1 MSDVSMNYAA
11 GNARIVSIYRTAKV
25 DDTWQNYFGLQKRIE
40 ASSIV
45 GTLKNSAFI
54 NDNVKLV
61 LDQDTFQ
68 TPIEN
73 SFNRPFEGYINQ
85 FTDSFFAS
93 IAQSVVSLQNLGN
106 SNIDS
111 TGKTINPWMKNIQAW
126 TDTKPISV
134 TLNFRFRLGQ
144 FGLWNAMKEVYLP
157 ILALILPALPRKINP
172 ATIEGPFPSPTSLL
186 TKVLKSSASEIGN
199 ENYITNVFI
208 DSIKEFVYD
217 IAIGNTL
224 TLTNCIC
231 TRGEYDFST
240 QVDTTGCPIAGT
252 VRLTMQGVV
261 PPALASSLVGIGSG
275 ASTIVANTPPP
286 DNRAS
291 NYVAEQKKMLEEK
304 AAESARIK
312 AAEQP
317 KLISSA
323 RDSRRLMQ

>member
-1 MSDVSMNYAA
+1 MSDVSMDYAR
-11 GNARIVSIYRTAKV
+11 GNARIVSIYRTANIK
-25 DDTWQNYFGLQKRIE
+25 DNWQTYFGLNKKIE
-40 ASSIV
+40 SSSLV
-45 GTLKNSAFI
+45 STLRTAPMI
-54 NDNVKLV
+54 DNNIKLV
-61 LDQDTFQ
+61 LDQETFQ

-73 SFNRPFEGYINQ
+73 SFSRPFEGYINQ
-85 FTDSFFAS
+85 FTDSFFAN
-93 IAQSVVSLQNLGN
+93 IAQSIVSLQNLGN

-172 ATIEGPFPSPTSLL
+172 STVEGPFPSPTTLL
-186 TKVLKSSASEIGN
+186 TNVLKSSASNIGN

-208 DSIKEFVYD
+208 DSIREFVYD
-217 IAIGNTL
+217 IAIGQTL

-275 ASTIVANTPPP
+275 ASTLLANTLPPPPP

-291 NYVAEQKKMLEEK
+291 NYVEGQKKMLTKK
-304 AAESARIK
+304 AAESAK
-312 AAEQP
+312 
-317 KLISSA
+317 K
-323 RDSRRLMQ
+323 